1 MNYKDKRILVTG
13 GAGFIGS
20 EVVSQLLKK
29 NAMVTVLDNFSS
41 GKRQYLKNNKKN
53 LKIIKGDITD
63 EKIVS
68 RSVKDQE
75 YVIHL
80 AALPFIP
87 DSFYYPADFF
97 NVNTTGSVNLLW
109 KSMCLRRW
117 PLLEKPKRPFNTES
131 WRLFYLSRQQF
142 DYPSRQVL
150 MMDESHNVYNYEF
163 HYL

>member
-41 GKRQYLKNNKKN
+41 GKRQYLKKDKKN

-68 RSVKDQE
+68 KSVKDQE

-87 DSFYYPADFF
+87 DSFYSNLILFFTQLMVDF
-97 NVNTTGSVNLLW
+97 NPSSNEVNALKPSAFAALSFLRTLLDCPIGFD
-109 KSMCLRRW
+109 SS
-117 PLLEKPKRPFNTES
+117 NTIS
-131 WRLFYLSRQQF
+131 GL
-142 DYPSRQVL
+142 
-150 MMDESHNVYNYEF
+150 
-163 HYL
+163 